1 MQSAMVY
8 KTYKVYKTDVYTITL
23 YTKLLLNMQ

>member
-8 KTYKVYKTDVYTITL
+8 KTYKVYKTDVCTNTL
-23 YTKLLLNMQ
+23 YTEFLLNMQ